1 MHHYKEVK
9 GILSQHNGTNFYRGC
24 THGCIYCDS
33 RSKCYDF
40 KHDFED
46 IEVKINAPQLLEAAL
61 KSKRKKCMI
70 STGAMCDPYLHLE
83 KEERLT
89 RKCFEIIEKYG
100 FGLSVLTK
108 SDLILRDTDLLESIN
123 KKAKCVVE
131 MTLTTADENLCKIIE
146 PNVATTYERY
156 KALKEMQKR
165 GIPTIV
171 WLCPILPYIN
181 DTEEN
186 VRKIVEYCA
195 DAGVRGIICFSM
207 GMTLRE
213 GNREYYYAK
222 LEKHFKGLKEQY
234 IKEFGNSYIV
244 TSKHNARLMNLFY
257 RLCEKY
263 GIVSNVDENFNYL
276 HTLDI
281 EPEQISLF

>member
-1 MHHYKEVK
+1 
-9 GILSQHNGTNFYRGC
+9 
-24 THGCIYCDS
+24 
-33 RSKCYDF
+33 
-40 KHDFED
+40 
-46 IEVKINAPQLLEAAL
+46 
-61 KSKRKKCMI
+61 
-70 STGAMCDPYLHLE
+70 
-83 KEERLT
+83 
-89 RKCFEIIEKYG
+89 
-100 FGLSVLTK
+100 
-108 SDLILRDTDLLESIN
+108 
-123 KKAKCVVE
+123 
-131 MTLTTADENLCKIIE
+131 
-146 PNVATTYERY
+146 
-156 KALKEMQKR
+156 MQKR

-222 LEKHFKGLKEQY
+222 LDDHFKGLKEQY

>member
-83 KEERLT
+83 KEERLS

-222 LEKHFKGLKEQY
+222 LDDHFKGLKEQY